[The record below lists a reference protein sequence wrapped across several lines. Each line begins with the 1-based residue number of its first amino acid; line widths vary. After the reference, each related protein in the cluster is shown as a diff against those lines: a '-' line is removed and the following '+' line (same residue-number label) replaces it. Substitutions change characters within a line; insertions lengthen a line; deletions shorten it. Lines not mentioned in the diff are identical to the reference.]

1 VLGTAGDGDGG
12 GVQPSQPEQML
23 LRGFATPLLRD
34 SGSVMGR
41 PPGHLLTVREAARLL
56 RVSTATVYKLC
67 ARGELGHV
75 RVLNAL
81 RIPERG
87 LDSLRS
93 AGQRPLRCAHDET
106 VPEEEDAEC
115 HEREGVLDLVGREK
129 LSGCLDERTAFA
141 VREPQS
147 MEQVGNFSRWPDA
160 PVGEPD
166 QELVRLAEGTEV
178 LAHHRDAATGI
189 VLDLYFDGVTGH
201 LRPMALIYSDAVP
214 VTPGDCFVTSECLQS
229 NASRRHA
236 SLSYGSSGYLTMRPG
251 NQSDSGSGPA
261 TSSLPK
267 SRQPARASS

>member
-1 VLGTAGDGDGG
+1 MLPTAPPEKEKAGTQGDQATGFRPSKLERETGFEPATLSLGNGFTGSPATDKASQALGTAGDRYGS

-93 AGQRPLRCAHDET
+93 
-106 VPEEEDAEC
+106 
-115 HEREGVLDLVGREK
+115 VGR
-129 LSGCLDERTAFA
+129 R
-141 VREPQS
+141 P
-147 MEQVGNFSRWPDA
+147 SR
-160 PVGEPD
+160 
-166 QELVRLAEGTEV
+166 
-178 LAHHRDAATGI
+178 
-189 VLDLYFDGVTGH
+189 
-201 LRPMALIYSDAVP
+201 
-214 VTPGDCFVTSECLQS
+214 
-229 NASRRHA
+229 
-236 SLSYGSSGYLTMRPG
+236 
-251 NQSDSGSGPA
+251 
-261 TSSLPK
+261 
-267 SRQPARASS
+267 